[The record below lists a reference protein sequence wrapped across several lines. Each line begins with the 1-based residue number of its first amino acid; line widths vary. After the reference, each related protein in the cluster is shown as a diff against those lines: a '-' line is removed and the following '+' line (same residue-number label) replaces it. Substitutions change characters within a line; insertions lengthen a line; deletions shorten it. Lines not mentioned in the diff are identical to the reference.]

1 MENPL
6 VQIAQ
11 LLISTLAGLYLT
23 VIVLRFLLQLV
34 RADFYNPVSQ
44 FVVKATNPLLLP
56 LRKVIPGVFGLD
68 MASIVLALLFHA
80 LVITAL
86 ALILHNSFVPPL
98 ALALWSLVG
107 TLAVT
112 LNVFF
117 WGMII
122 MIVVSWVAPQSYN
135 PVLLLL
141 RQLVEPLM
149 APFRKILPPMGG
161 LDLSPI
167 LAFLSLGVLDIV
179 VKYLAYQVGLAPA
192 LVIGI

>member
-68 MASIVLALLFHA
+68 MASVVLALLFHA
-80 LVITAL
+80 LVIIAL
-86 ALILHNSFVPPL
+86 ALISHNSLVPPL

-179 VKYLAYQVGLAPA
+179 VKYLAYQVNLAPA